1 MDSTLT
7 ITQILAEARHR
18 PRHWNAF
25 KFRRGDIW
33 LNVSWNEVY
42 RSCEAVA
49 GGLLKSGIKA
59 GERVALLCETRREW
73 VYSDFGIM
81 GIGAVTVPIYPSQR
95 PEEMTA
101 IIKDSEAKLLI
112 LENNFQYRKWL
123 EVRSQCPTVTA
134 VILID
139 APLEPPKDALTW
151 DALLDLG
158 HQLSRERP
166 DFFEAAIAKQKLS
179 QVATLI
185 YTSGT
190 TGEPKGVVLTHRQ
203 VMAEIEAILDVIPL
217 DENDTSLSFLPYA
230 HILGRV
236 EGWAAVTA
244 GFTLAFAESIDRLRF
259 NLLDVKPTLLI
270 AVPRVFEKLY
280 AAIKSQSEA
289 NPALNK
295 VFKWGLRVGKK
306 VSDARRDRRRVPP
319 DVLMRNMVAENIVFR
334 AIKNKLGGRL
344 RFAVS
349 GGAPLGKEIAEFFH
363 SIGLLILEGYGLTET
378 TAAITANTPI
388 AYKFGTVGKPLKG
401 VRLKIAADGEILVK
415 GPMVMVEY
423 YNQPEANKAAFTD
436 GYFHT
441 GDIGEID
448 NDGFLRITDRKK
460 DLIKTAGGK
469 YVAPQKLENLLKLN
483 PMISHALIHGDQ
495 EKYIVALLTLNAER
509 VAEYARAHQI
519 SHQDIRTLSQHPH
532 IKGLIRNLVAE
543 VNAKLSSYE
552 TIKNFAILSYDFTVE
567 AGELTPSLKVK
578 RKFCSEKYKDA
589 LKALYE

>member
-423 YNQPEANKAAFTD
+423 YNQPEANNAAFTD